1 MGLRIHLKNSTVD
14 LFDKWGVFVLILFLF
29 QQGVIYVLNVFF
41 MNAAFIA
48 IVFPA
53 EGTGSE
59 KNTST

>member
-1 MGLRIHLKNSTVD
+1 M
-14 LFDKWGVFVLILFLF
+14 LILFLF